1 MGVYSYR
8 EREIEGIVGNMKR
21 LRMAYCVG
29 AAAILVASGV
39 VAMVRPEWIFGAG
52 ERARAWVLFAL
63 FVFFGG
69 PLGENL
75 WRWKKR
81 PVKLEEALRA
91 VRVEVCAEEVR
102 LFEAGSVRQ
111 LKRSEIRRAEEV
123 SWGMY
128 LRTANRYRWILIPR
142 KIEEFEAVKAE
153 IEEIGIPVVEAG
165 IAPNC
170 EEFVGVVVFAGT
182 MICAIFAQSAWVL
195 GVNLLISLV
204 VAVGGFVI
212 VGANPENAPKMR
224 WARLGIFLPV
234 AMTASMLW
242 GAW

>member
-1 MGVYSYR
+1 MGVFTYR
-8 EREIEGIVGNMKR
+8 ETEIAEIVETMKR
-21 LRMAYCVG
+21 LRLAYCLG
-29 AAAILVASGV
+29 AAVILAAAGV

-52 ERARAWVLFAL
+52 ERARGWVAVTL

-69 PLGENL
+69 PLAENL
-75 WRWKKR
+75 WRWKRR

-91 VRVEVCAEEVR
+91 VRVEVSAEEVR

-111 LKRSEIRRAEEV
+111 LRRSEIRRAQEV
-123 SWGMY
+123 SWGLY

-142 KIEEFEAVKAE
+142 KIEEFKTVKAE
-153 IEEIGIPVVEAG
+153 IEGIGIPVVQGE
-165 IAPNC
+165 IPPNW
-170 EEFVGVVVFAGT
+170 EEFVGVLVFTGT
-182 MICAIFAQSAWVL
+182 MICAIFAHSAWVL
-195 GVNLLISLV
+195 GVNLLISLA
-204 VAVGGFVI
+204 VAVSGFVI

-242 GAW
+242 AAW